1 MNLFLWYLL
10 VNIVEVLGHIPRPHR
25 CVLATLAPDGI
36 FWLYVN
42 VLGGLIDQLIEITV
56 NGK

>member
-1 MNLFLWYLL
+1 MNLFLCYLL

-42 VLGGLIDQLIEITV
+42 V
-56 NGK
+56 